1 MGWVQVS
8 IDSWEGNNLIA
19 PATVPAAMKQKRK
32 QLMNQNKI
40 LLFGALIGAATGL
53 AAALILQRRAEK
65 TGTEISLSTGEGIQL
80 GVMIMGLLRAISSL
94 GDEK

>member
-1 MGWVQVS
+1 
-8 IDSWEGNNLIA
+8 
-19 PATVPAAMKQKRK
+19 
-32 QLMNQNKI
+32 MNQNKI

>member
-1 MGWVQVS
+1 
-8 IDSWEGNNLIA
+8 
-19 PATVPAAMKQKRK
+19 
-32 QLMNQNKI
+32 MNQNKI
-40 LLFGALIGAATGL
+40 LIFGALIGAATGL

-65 TGTEISLSTGEGIQL
+65 TGNEITLSTGEGIQL